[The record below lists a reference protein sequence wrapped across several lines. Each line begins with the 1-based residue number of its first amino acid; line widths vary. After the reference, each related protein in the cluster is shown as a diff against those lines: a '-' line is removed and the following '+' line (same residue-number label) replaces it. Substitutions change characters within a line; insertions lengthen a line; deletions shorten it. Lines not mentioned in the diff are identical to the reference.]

1 MGAAELFFFYLLAAA
16 APLSLASI
24 NVAQVGLSL
33 FFLARLIL
41 RKIRFGPAQ
50 WALVAFFAWNTLS
63 AALSP
68 LPSEA
73 LVGVLDYWCWTPF
86 LLAGAL
92 PAVIRA
98 RSSRFAAFLALA
110 ACATIPMDLAQFF
123 LGTDFNH
130 GQRLF
135 RNAPVG
141 TVNAYGFFSH
151 HLTYAG
157 MLSLALF
164 LSAGYAL
171 YAGRRRR
178 LWAGATAILGAGL
191 ILTMARSYLL
201 AAIPAGLALLWRRGR
216 LWVAGAAATALLVGV
231 VLLLAGP
238 QKLRDRATS
247 LLDPHHPSNAERIY
261 LWAAALEMIRDRPV
275 AGWGPGIYP
284 ETAEPYKAPYATK
297 IHYPDRKEPGFRTV
311 SHCHSLY
318 LMVLIY
324 SGAVGFALFLLFLAL
339 ALRDLLRQTDFAL
352 RYGALAGLVT
362 FLFGGLFEFNG
373 GDAEVATLAFFLL
386 GLGGAESPPEPEETP
401 EWEESAD
408 EEG

>member
-24 NVAQVGLSL
+24 NVAQVGLTL
-33 FFLARLIL
+33 FFLARLTL
-41 RKIRFGPAQ
+41 RRVRFGPAQ

-73 LVGVLDYWCWTPF
+73 LIGVLDYWSWTPF

-92 PAVIRA
+92 PAEIRA
-98 RSSRFAAFLALA
+98 RDSRFAAFLALA
-110 ACATIPMDLAQFF
+110 ACATVPMDLAQFF

-157 MLSLALF
+157 MLSLVLALT
-164 LSAGYAL
+164 AAYAV
-171 YAGRRRR
+171 YGKSRRK
-178 LWAGATAILGAGL
+178 LWAVAAGILGVGL
-191 ILTMARSYLL
+191 LTTQARSYLI
-201 AAIPAGLALLWRRGR
+201 AAIPAGFLLLRRKGR
-216 LWVAGAAATALLVGV
+216 AWVFGAGAAAVVLGAL
-231 VLLLAGP
+231 LLLAGP
-238 QKLRDRATS
+238 QKLRERAAS
-247 LLDPHHPSNAERIY
+247 LWDIDHPSNAERIY
-261 LWAAALEMIRDRPV
+261 LWVSGWQMFLDRPI

-284 ETAEPYKAPYATK
+284 ETAPPYKAPYADR
-297 IHYPDRKEPGFRTV
+297 IQYPDRAEPGFRTV
-311 SHCHSLY
+311 SHCHNLY

-324 SGAVGFALFLLFLAL
+324 SGAVGFGLFLLFFAL
-339 ALRDLLRQTDFAL
+339 AFRDLLGQPDRAL
-352 RYGALAGLVT
+352 RYGVLAGAVT
-362 FLFGGLFEFNG
+362 FLVGGLFEFNG

-386 GLGGAESPPEPEETP
+386 GLGCSESPPADEKTP
-401 EWEESAD
+401 EWEESPGG
-408 EEG
+408 EE